1 MASDATAIREI
12 RTEWSVAWPSILRWH
27 RERMPMPPS
36 LTVLSNVAFRAA
48 SVAQA
53 AICHAIYT
61 KQTDPVIPLSEM
73 IFATVAAACSG
84 PFPDPRQLDLTI
96 GLVEPQL
103 GGDKIRPLW
112 MFLLAT
118 RPTPLR

>member
-1 MASDATAIREI
+1 
-12 RTEWSVAWPSILRWH
+12 
-27 RERMPMPPS
+27 MPMPPS

-103 GGDKIRPLW
+103 GGDKIRPL
-112 MFLLAT
+112 
-118 RPTPLR
+118 

>member
-1 MASDATAIREI
+1 
-12 RTEWSVAWPSILRWH
+12 
-27 RERMPMPPS
+27 MPIPPS
-36 LTVLSNVAFRAA
+36 LAVLSNVAFRAA
-48 SVAQA
+48 SIAQA

>member
-1 MASDATAIREI
+1 
-12 RTEWSVAWPSILRWH
+12 
-27 RERMPMPPS
+27 MPIPPS
-36 LTVLSNVAFRAA
+36 LAVLSNVAFRAA

-103 GGDKIRPLW
+103 GGDKIRRFGCSRWRLDQRHYADEPDHDVVVV
-112 MFLLAT
+112 
-118 RPTPLR
+118 